1 LGKKKIFLGP
11 HINQHRDEELAGWEA
26 VRFGEKLFPGI
37 SKAEVIY
44 LEAGM
49 QMAIEAKDTNIIP
62 LGTGKLE
69 FDEHTNDFS
78 GTDRIPNECSATLM
92 AKELGIDGDP
102 RLKELLQYVLLDDT
116 RGVHSPLDLVD
127 FHIASIAQHEQNPA
141 KVTNIFR
148 QIFDA
153 LYEHQEELAK
163 VQRDRVADFI
173 EKWLQEKGEKDQR
186 VVDPIVKFVRG
197 LRNGNKKPFDLTKI
211 FCALEKKFG
220 SEAAEAIAKE
230 LLEAKYFVQRQF
242 FDAEKELHEKVQR
255 GEAKVIPVVRSQIVL
270 NVVVIQ
276 SDNPQISKVCRHRE
290 YGYNAAIVIQ
300 KNSKGNCFIFTNNIF
315 YIRDD
320 MKRIAAGVRRE
331 EMLLCVRSGELSLGK
346 QRMSLKMIDSFE
358 EMSRAGSIGEMPI
371 WYFQQEDN
379 NGGGKLLNGSK
390 STGDVEPT
398 KISLQELGEIIVS
411 VLKLGRNFQWDVWRE
426 IQWNM

>member
-1 LGKKKIFLGP
+1 VTEIF
-11 HINQHRDEELAGWEA
+11 E
-26 VRFGEKLFPGI
+26 
-37 SKAEVIY
+37 
-44 LEAGM
+44 
-49 QMAIEAKDTNIIP
+49 
-62 LGTGKLE
+62 
-69 FDEHTNDFS
+69 
-78 GTDRIPNECSATLM
+78 
-92 AKELGIDGDP
+92 
-102 RLKELLQYVLLDDT
+102 
-116 RGVHSPLDLVD
+116 
-127 FHIASIAQHEQNPA
+127 
-141 KVTNIFR
+141 

-153 LYEHQEELAK
+153 LYEHQEEPTK

-173 EKWLQEKGEKDQR
+173 EKWLQEKNEKDQR
-186 VVDPIVKFVRG
+186 VVYPIVKFAIG

-211 FCALEKKFG
+211 FCALERKFG

-255 GEAKVIPVVRSQIVL
+255 GEAKVILVVRGQIVL

-290 YGYNAAIVIQ
+290 YGYNAAIIIQ
-300 KNSKGNCFIFTNNIF
+300 QNSKGNCFIFTNNNF

-320 MKRIAAGVRRE
+320 VKRIVAGVRRE
-331 EMLLCVRSGELSLGK
+331 EILLYARSRELPSEN
-346 QRMSLKMIDSFE
+346 RMAIWKKVDSFE

-398 KISLQELGEIIVS
+398 KISLYVLGEIVVS

-426 IQWNM
+426 IQWDA